1 MLPVTSEPA
10 ATIGHVWRDSLA
22 FMTASS
28 ATSGTSNKRI
38 QGYGATSTALALLGN
53 RQLGRV
59 LDAQPLL
66 GNGIGGTSALL
77 DIDGTPVFAKRI
89 PLTELERRA
98 ENVMSTANLFEL
110 PPYCHYGVGS
120 AGGGV
125 WREVA
130 AHTMTTNW
138 ILSGRSERFP
148 LMYHWRV
155 LTEPSATPL
164 PRGQPGSLDRLV
176 EYWHGSAAVRH
187 RLEALLHATASVV
200 LFLEYV
206 PENLY
211 QWLRDQ
217 LTRGDEALESA
228 CAMVEAGLRD
238 GTSFMNANGLF
249 HFDAHFANIL
259 TDGQRLYLTD
269 FGLATSTRFEL
280 SAAECEF
287 VEVNRGHDGCYA
299 VTQLVNWLVSSLVE
313 PANAAERNA
322 YIRRVAS
329 GSPASGVPPWAAE
342 IIARYAP
349 IAVVLNDFYWSLYGE
364 SRKTPYP
371 AAEAERVCA
380 EIGFSPIVTA
390 VG

>member
-1 MLPVTSEPA
+1 
-10 ATIGHVWRDSLA
+10 
-22 FMTASS
+22 MTAPP
-28 ATSGTSNKRI
+28 ATSGTSNQRI
-38 QGYGATSTALALLGN
+38 QRYGVTSTALALLSN

-89 PLTELERRA
+89 PLTDLERRA
-98 ENVMSTANLFEL
+98 ENVMSTANLFDL

-125 WREVA
+125 WRELA

-138 ILSGRSERFP
+138 VLSGQSESFP

-155 LTEPSATPL
+155 LTEPSATPP
-164 PRGQPGSLDRLV
+164 PRGEPGSLDELV
-176 EYWHGSAAVRH
+176 EFWHGSEAVRH
-187 RLEALLHATASVV
+187 RLEALSRATASVV

-206 PENLY
+206 PQNLDR
-211 QWLRDQ
+211 WLGDQ
-217 LTRGDEALESA
+217 LARGDEALEAA

-238 GTSFMNANGLF
+238 DVSYMNANGLF
-249 HFDAHFANIL
+249 HFDAHFGNIL
-259 TDGQRLYLTD
+259 TDGRRLYLTD

-280 SAAECEF
+280 SATEREF
-287 VEVNRGHDGCYA
+287 VDANRSHDRCYA
-299 VTQLVNWLVSSLVE
+299 VMRLVNWLVSALVK
-313 PANAAERNA
+313 PADTGERNA

-329 GSPASGVPPWAAE
+329 GSAALGVPPWAAV
-342 IIARYAP
+342 IIAHYAP
-349 IAVVLNDFYWSLYGE
+349 VAVVMNDFYWSLFGE

-371 AAEAERVCA
+371 TAEIERACA
-380 EIGFSPIVTA
+380 EIGFSPIATPA
-390 VG
+390 G

>member
-1 MLPVTSEPA
+1 
-10 ATIGHVWRDSLA
+10 
-22 FMTASS
+22 MTAPP
-28 ATSGTSNKRI
+28 ATSGTSNQRI
-38 QGYGATSTALALLGN
+38 QGYGATSTALALLSN
-53 RQLGRV
+53 RQLGRL
-59 LDAQPLL
+59 LDATPLL
-66 GNGIGGTSALL
+66 GHGIGGTSALL

-89 PLTELERRA
+89 PLTDLERRA
-98 ENVMSTANLFEL
+98 ENVMSTANVFEL

-125 WREVA
+125 WRELA

-138 ILSGRSERFP
+138 VLAGQSESFP

-155 LTEPSATPL
+155 LTEPSATPP
-164 PRGQPGSLDRLV
+164 PRGEAGSLDELV
-176 EYWHGSAAVRH
+176 EYWHGSDAVRH
-187 RLEALLHATASVV
+187 RLEALSHATASMV

-206 PENLY
+206 PQNLNH
-211 QWLRDQ
+211 WLRDQ
-217 LTRGDEALESA
+217 LARGDEAVAAA
-228 CAMVEAGLRD
+228 CTMVQAGLRD
-238 GTSFMNANGLF
+238 DVSYMNVNGLF

-280 SAAECEF
+280 SAAEREF
-287 VEVNRGHDGCYA
+287 VDANRSHDGCYA
-299 VTQLVNWLVSSLVE
+299 VTQLVNWLVSALVK

-322 YIRRVAS
+322 YIRRVAAGS
-329 GSPASGVPPWAAE
+329 GAADVPTWAAA

-349 IAVVLNDFYWSLYGE
+349 VAVVLNDFYWSLFGE

-371 AAEAERVCA
+371 TAEIERVRA
-380 EIGFSPIVTA
+380 ETGFASIAAP

>member
-1 MLPVTSEPA
+1 
-10 ATIGHVWRDSLA
+10 
-22 FMTASS
+22 MTAPP

-38 QGYGATSTALALLGN
+38 QRYGVTSTALALLSN

-89 PLTELERRA
+89 PLTDLERRA

-120 AGGGV
+120 TGAGV
-125 WREVA
+125 WRELA
-130 AHTMTTNW
+130 AHRMTTNW
-138 ILSGRSERFP
+138 VLGGQSASFP

-155 LTEPSATPL
+155 LTEPSATPP
-164 PRGQPGSLDRLV
+164 PRAEPGSLDRLV
-176 EYWHGSAAVRH
+176 AYWHGSEAVRR
-187 RLEALLHATASVV
+187 RLEALQHATASLV

-206 PENLY
+206 PQNLY
-211 QWLRDQ
+211 QWLGDQ
-217 LTRGDEALESA
+217 FARGDEALEAA

-238 GTSFMNANGLF
+238 DVSYMNANGLF

-259 TDGQRLYLTD
+259 TDGRRLYLTD

-280 SAAECEF
+280 SATEREF
-287 VEVNRGHDGCYA
+287 VDANRSHDGCYA
-299 VTQLVNWLVSSLVE
+299 VMQLVNWLVSTLVK
-313 PANAAERNA
+313 PADPAERNV
-322 YIRRVAS
+322 YIRRVAA
-329 GSPASGVPPWAAE
+329 GSAASGVPPWAAE

-349 IAVVLNDFYWSLYGE
+349 IAVVLNDFYWSLFGE

-371 AAEAERVCA
+371 TAEVERVCA
-380 EIGFSPIVTA
+380 EIGFSPIASRVATRA
-390 VG
+390 G